1 MSNTLT
7 NTLLMD
13 SAPVYLDVNIPMYAA
28 GGEHPYKAP
37 CMWCMDQIAS
47 GMITVVINVEILQ
60 EILHRYM
67 SLGRLQTALDI
78 CEQVSA
84 LSDLIYPVDAA
95 DMRQAL
101 SIARKG
107 PASIRARDCV
117 HIATMRRYGIPV
129 ILSTDGHF
137 DNLLG
142 ITRLDPLVLFQGT
155 GAGDR

>member
-1 MSNTLT
+1 MNEV
-7 NTLLMD
+7 
-13 SAPVYLDVNIPMYAA
+13 PIYLDVNIPMYAV
-28 GGEHPYKAP
+28 GGEHRYKLP
-37 CMWCMDQIAS
+37 CMWCMEQIAS
-47 GMITVVINVEILQ
+47 GALTVVINVEILQ

-67 SLGRLQTALDI
+67 SLGRLQAGFELF
-78 CEQVSA
+78 EQVTD

-117 HIATMRRYGIPV
+117 HIATMRRYGLPV

-142 ITRLDPLVLFQGT
+142 ITRLDPLTLYQNADSPDIATLF
-155 GAGDR
+155 